1 MNIVRKEEQVK
12 LLKDAGAKYVVNSS
26 SESFKKDLIA
36 AIKETQAYVCFDA
49 IAGGSLGND
58 VLACMEKAAS
68 TEAEQIGPYGSDTNK
83 QLYIYGGL
91 DASPTV
97 ISRGL
102 GFKWAINA
110 WLSTPFLQRA
120 GLEIKTALQKRMV
133 EKITTTFAST
143 YQQELSLEG
152 ALQASAVAT
161 YSKQATGEK
170 FLINPSL

>member
-1 MNIVRKEEQVK
+1 MGHQCLV
-12 LLKDAGAKYVVNSS
+12 
-26 SESFKKDLIA
+26 
-36 AIKETQAYVCFDA
+36 
-49 IAGGSLGND
+49 
-58 VLACMEKAAS
+58 
-68 TEAEQIGPYGSDTNK
+68 
-83 QLYIYGGL
+83 
-91 DASPTV
+91 
-97 ISRGL
+97 
-102 GFKWAINA
+102 INA
-110 WLSTPFLQRA
+110 IFQRA